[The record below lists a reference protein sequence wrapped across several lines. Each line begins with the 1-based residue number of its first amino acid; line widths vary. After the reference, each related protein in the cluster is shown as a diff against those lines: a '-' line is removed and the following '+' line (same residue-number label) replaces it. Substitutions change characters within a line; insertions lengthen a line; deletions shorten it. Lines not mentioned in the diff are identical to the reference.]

1 MGRDRGSPSALVL
14 VYDSCPADACTHA
27 PCGDP
32 KTLGCNTTMKYEFS
46 ARTDRG
52 RVRAN
57 NEDAVSVDRHAQVA
71 VLADGM
77 GGYNAGEV
85 ASGMATEFVHTEMVR
100 WLAQGRRPEHDVC
113 RALEIC
119 VENANLAIFEAAQDN
134 PQYAGMGTT
143 LVAAVFQG
151 ERLMLAHVG
160 DSRCYRLRA
169 GQLTQITRDHS
180 WLQEQIDAG
189 LITPQQAA
197 LSGHRNLVTRALG
210 VEDTVQVETNEFQVK
225 PQDLYLMCSDG
236 LSEML
241 SHAELTILAAASVPL
256 EDKVQRLIDAAN
268 TRGGRDNISVVLVQ
282 TDGGAPAPA
291 PKRSL
296 VSRLLGSL

>member
-1 MGRDRGSPSALVL
+1 MG
-14 VYDSCPADACTHA
+14 CKQH
-27 PCGDP
+27 
-32 KTLGCNTTMKYEFS
+32 MKYEFS

-57 NEDAVSVDRHAQVA
+57 NEDAVSVDRQAQVA

-85 ASGMATEFVHTEMVR
+85 ASSMATQFIRTEMVR
-100 WLAQGRRPEHDVC
+100 WLAQARRPGRDVR

-119 VENANLAIFEAAQDN
+119 VENANLAIFEAAQEN
-134 PQYAGMGTT
+134 AQYTGMGTT
-143 LVAAVFQG
+143 LVAGVFQD
-151 ERLMLAHVG
+151 ERLTLAHVG

-180 WLQEQIDAG
+180 WLQEQVDAG

-197 LSGHRNLVTRALG
+197 QSGQRNLVTRALG
-210 VEDTVQVETNEFQVK
+210 VENTVQVETNEFQVQ

-241 SHAELTILAAASVPL
+241 GHADLTILTAADVPL
-256 EDKVQRLIDAAN
+256 DDKVQRLIDAAN
-268 TRGGRDNISVVLVQ
+268 ARGGRDNISVVLVQ
-282 TDGGAPAPA
+282 ADSSAVPR
-291 PKRSL
+291 KRGL
-296 VSRLLGSL
+296 VSRLLGSA